1 MNNISSKTL
10 STQRWITLLVVML
23 TSMGLTGPATAAVL
37 VSNFGETLTDNVAPT
52 SGLYKQSFRTGVSST
67 GYMLERIQIDF
78 GGTSNNAPEVTVLN
92 PDGSRLTRLHRTWD
106 GMGQKGIEG
115 SNDVFARW
123 PGIPLKRNTEY
134 TITVKGDS
142 NFSGIHIQRAST
154 NMEDTNK
161 SLGWSIGDSSTASN
175 SSWRIKV
182 TGTVPKLDPRKPFL
196 SRGLSATAISNH
208 QIELSWDP
216 NRIRF
221 YDPNRKDNWKQKVTG
236 HRIEVSN
243 DGVTGWTDV
252 VANTGDPKRE
262 YTHKGIP
269 PSTTRHYR
277 VSAINRIGTG
287 VASASANATTL
298 PWNNSPSEPRNLRA
312 KEMAGNT
319 VRLRWNE
326 PLRRGDS
333 PVIYYRVEF
342 SPTDADNWKPFKP
355 SITMSGGTIYNL
367 AMGDDLRKAELKAC
381 TVYKLRVAAF
391 NRHSSFDDF
400 EYSNVI
406 VIHSGN
412 TAQLSATA
420 TSTSKI
426 ELSWDTN
433 VCDTVTGYRIE
444 VSDTGGDDW
453 TDLVANTGN
462 LKTEYTHTGI
472 PISTTKYYRVS
483 VINNIGTGTPSTPT
497 SANTSP
503 LTARLDSFI
512 THELTEDG
520 TPIHH
525 ALPFTFEMHFSENV
539 PDLSPSTVRDYA
551 LSVDFGQVTEAHRL
565 VPRSNQHW
573 GLTIRPDSTDGVFLS
588 VLRSANCQAAGAI
601 CAYDKPLT
609 NSRRGTIVHHVSGRL
624 APTQLQ
630 GQVTA
635 LTAEFQSVPGE
646 HDGSTAF
653 TFDLIFSED
662 IPGLGYR
669 TLRDSA
675 FTVTNGRIGSARRL
689 ARGSNRTWELTVR
702 PDGTKEVQIALP
714 ITTDCQAT
722 GAICIGDNPLSTS
735 MATLVPGPS
744 APAPQEQVTAL
755 TAEFRAVPEEHDGS
769 QAFTFE
775 LHFSENVPGLN
786 QQTLRDSAFTV
797 TKGNID
803 SARKLAQGSN
813 QAWELTVSPDG
824 TNEVQVV
831 LPATTNC
838 QATGAIC
845 IGDNPLSISTAT
857 LISGPP
863 DPPPQEQV
871 TALTAE
877 FRTMPEEHDG
887 SQPFRFELH
896 FSENVPNLSY
906 KTLRD
911 SAFTVTNGRVIEARR
926 LTQGSNQGWAVK
938 VRPTVPETVTVNLP
952 VTTNCAAAGA
962 ICMPDDRKLSGVLT
976 AMIAGP
982 PAVSVGDARAR
993 EGTDET
999 VEFTV
1004 NLSRA
1009 TSGSVTVDYETV
1021 DGTATAGTD
1030 YTSTHGT
1037 TSFAP
1042 GERTKT
1048 ISVPVLDD
1056 AHDEGEETLTL
1067 TLSNISGA
1075 YLADATA
1082 TGTIENTDPMPK
1094 AWMVRI
1100 GRTVGSQ
1107 AVNALTQRLEG
1118 AGKSHVTVAGINV
1131 IGASGLEAL
1140 TEDDDPFGLPKWAK
1154 TTGRETDVQTITADD
1169 IRLRSTFHL
1178 SSDGNGMLWGGPTF
1192 TTWGQVATESF
1203 ETEEKNVTM
1212 DGDVTTGFIG
1222 FDAEWERGLA
1232 GIMLS
1237 QSNSE
1242 GGYRLEPEGTHGD
1255 IGIEDQWA
1263 YRDIGTVRSSLT
1275 GVYPYARVQINGKV
1289 SAWALAGA
1297 GSGELTLKQTG
1308 KKSMP
1313 TDISMRMG
1321 AIGVKG
1327 EILDGENASGV
1338 NLNVKSDAMWVG
1350 TKSQRT
1356 NEMVATEG
1364 DVTRMRFTLQGER
1377 TLEIGNSAT
1386 FTPSAEVG
1394 VRLDG
1399 GDAETG
1405 TGIEVGAGLRY
1416 IAGPLTVEGQ
1426 VRTLIAH
1433 ETSGYEEWGM
1443 NGAIR
1448 VTPDDS
1454 GRGLTLSVAP
1464 AWGHTESATERLW
1477 SAHDAREFDADTK
1490 FKAKGRIEINAG
1502 YGLGLPY
1509 GRGVLTPYAG
1519 VTLGEGHHTMRT
1531 GTRWQVSPDTTFGL
1545 EAAQQRSDSN
1555 ESDNQMT
1562 LRIALRF

>member
-1 MNNISSKTL
+1 MNNTSSKTL
-10 STQRWITLLVVML
+10 STQRWLTVLLVML
-23 TSMGLTGPATAAVL
+23 TSMGLAGSATAMEVL
-37 VSNFGETLTDNVAPT
+37 VENLGKARTSNLSITQ
-52 SGLYKQSFRTGVSST
+52 SKLYKQQFTTGSNAR
-67 GYMLERIQIDF
+67 GYLLDRIEIDF
-78 GGTSNNAPEVTVLN
+78 SGVQGKGALAPKVTVLN
-92 PDGSRLTRLHRTWD
+92 PDGSLLTRLPLIFR
-106 GMGQKGIEG
+106 G
-115 SNDVFARW
+115 SCKRDIQCRAITAGDNIFARW
-123 PGIPLKRNTEY
+123 PPIPLKKDTEY

-142 NFSGIHIQRAST
+142 GYNSIGIERTSDNA
-154 NMEDTNK
+154 EDTTK
-161 SLGWSIGDSSTASN
+161 SPGWSINDGSTDST

-182 TGTVPKLDPRKPFL
+182 SGSIGPAPLAAP
-196 SRGLSATAISNH
+196 SRTTGLSATAVSSQ
-208 QIELSWDP
+208 QIDLSW
-216 NRIRF
+216 NAHARSS
-221 YDPNRKDNWKQKVTG
+221 KWKERVRSY
-236 HRIEVSN
+236 RIEVSAN
-243 DGVTGWTDV
+243 GTNGWANV
-252 VANTGDPKRE
+252 VASTGDHSRK
-262 YTHKGIP
+262 YSHKGIS
-269 PSTTRHYR
+269 PSTIRYYR

-298 PWNNSPSEPRNLRA
+298 PWNNSPSEPRDLWARTL
-312 KEMAGNT
+312 ENT
-319 VRLRWNE
+319 VTLFWIK
-326 PLRRGDS
+326 PLDLGGN
-333 PVIYYRVEF
+333 PITYY
-342 SPTDADNWKPFKP
+342 
-355 SITMSGGTIYNL
+355 G
-367 AMGDDLRKAELKAC
+367 
-381 TVYKLRVAAF
+381 
-391 NRHSSFDDF
+391 
-400 EYSNVI
+400 
-406 VIHSGN
+406 
-412 TAQLSATA
+412 
-420 TSTSKI
+420 
-426 ELSWDTN
+426 
-433 VCDTVTGYRIE
+433 IE
-444 VSDTGGDDW
+444 VSSNGGTSYDEFNPPVRQSGKFRRFTAGDTQRTPVLVGG
-453 TDLVANTGN
+453 TN
-462 LKTEYTHTGI
+462 YHF
-472 PISTTKYYRVS
+472 RVYAYNRYGRRQPHRYSNS
-483 VINNIGTGTPSTPT
+483 VRAELPARTQPQITND
-497 SANTSP
+497 P
-503 LTARLDSFI
+503 LTAEIRNLSVR
-512 THELTEDG
+512 THDG
-520 TPIHH
+520 S
-525 ALPFTFEMHFSENV
+525 AFTFELHFNENV
-539 PDLSPSTVRDYA
+539 PDLSSQTLRDSTFTVTNGRIGSVRQLAQGSNQAWELTVR
-551 LSVDFGQVTEAHRL
+551 
-565 VPRSNQHW
+565 
-573 GLTIRPDSTDGVFLS
+573 PDGTKEVQIVLPITTD
-588 VLRSANCQAAGAI
+588 CQATGAI
-601 CAYDKPLT
+601 CIGDNPLST
-609 NSRRGTIVHHVSGRL
+609 SMATLVPGPS
-624 APTQLQ
+624 APQE
-630 GQVTA
+630 QVTA
-635 LTAEFQSVPGE
+635 LTAEFRAVPGE
-646 HDGSTAF
+646 HDGSQAF
-653 TFDLIFSED
+653 TFELYFSENV
-662 IPGLGYR
+662 PGLSYR

-702 PDGTKEVQIALP
+702 PESTKEVQIVLP

-744 APAPQEQVTAL
+744 APQEQVTAL

-769 QAFTFE
+769 RAFTFE
-775 LHFSENVPGLN
+775 LHFSENVP
-786 QQTLRDSAFTV
+786 D
-797 TKGNID
+797 
-803 SARKLAQGSN
+803 
-813 QAWELTVSPDG
+813 
-824 TNEVQVV
+824 
-831 LPATTNC
+831 
-838 QATGAIC
+838 
-845 IGDNPLSISTAT
+845 
-857 LISGPP
+857 
-863 DPPPQEQV
+863 
-871 TALTAE
+871 
-877 FRTMPEEHDG
+877 
-887 SQPFRFELH
+887 
-896 FSENVPNLSY
+896 LSY

-938 VRPTVPETVTVNLP
+938 VRPTVPETVTINLP
-952 VTTNCAAAGA
+952 VTTNCATTGA

-1009 TSGSVTVDYETV
+1009 ASESVTVDYETA

-1048 ISVPVLDD
+1048 VSVPVLDD

-1067 TLSNISGA
+1067 TLSNVSGA

-1100 GRTVGSQ
+1100 GRTVGNQ
-1107 AVNALTQRLEG
+1107 VVNALTQRLEG

-1178 SSDGNGMLWGGPTF
+1178 SSDGNGMLWGGPAF

-1242 GGYRLEPEGTHGD
+1242 GGYRLEPEGAHGV
-1255 IGIEDQWA
+1255 IGTEDQWT
-1263 YRDIGTVRSSLT
+1263 YRDIGTVKSSLT

-1297 GSGELTLKQTG
+1297 GSGELTLEQTG

-1338 NLNVKSDAMWVG
+1338 NLNVKSDAMWVR

-1509 GRGVLTPYAG
+1509 GQGVLTPYAG